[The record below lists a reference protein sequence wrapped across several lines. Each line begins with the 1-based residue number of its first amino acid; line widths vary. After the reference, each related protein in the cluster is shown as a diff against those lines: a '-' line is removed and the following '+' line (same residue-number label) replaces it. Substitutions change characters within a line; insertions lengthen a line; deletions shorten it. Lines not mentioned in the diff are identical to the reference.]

1 MTFISIIIAS
11 AGMSLGFVG
20 LGAVDDGAKACC
32 ATAEAEP
39 SCAMCEKMED
49 GKKCS
54 MCEAKAGAKDTMAD
68 HAACATCDALGEG
81 KMCAS
86 CAAHA
91 DMGGKVGVDDQGRIV
106 ITYKATPKIDSAL
119 YGNAAWPTHNTG
131 DSLYAK
137 DFQGQALPVALGN
150 ETWISKKTSTE
161 GKVVILDFWATWCP
175 PCRSAMPILDQLQK
189 DNKENLAVLAIGGQ
203 REDEA
208 TVRSFVAE
216 HKESISNLFD
226 ADQSVYS
233 KFESRG
239 IPLVVVMS
247 TDGVIRWI
255 GNPHDANFKK
265 AVAQVLKVDPLI
277 NAKG

>member
-1 MTFISIIIAS
+1 MTFISIILAS
-11 AGMSLGFVG
+11 ATMSLGLVG
-20 LGAVDDGAKACC
+20 PDGAHTCKDDCAKACC
-32 ATAEAEP
+32 ASAEAAS

-49 GKKCS
+49 GEKCA
-54 MCEAKAGAKDTMAD
+54 M
-68 HAACATCDALGEG
+68 
-81 KMCAS
+81 

-91 DMGGKVGVDDQGRIV
+91 DAKEGMSDHGHAHAH
-106 ITYKATPKIDSAL
+106 KALPKIDSAE

-137 DFQGQALPVALGN
+137 NFQGQALPVALGT
-150 ETWISKKTSTE
+150 ETWISKKVKTE
-161 GKVVILDFWATWCP
+161 GKVVVLDFWATWCP

-233 KFESRG
+233 KFESKG

>member
-1 MTFISIIIAS
+1 
-11 AGMSLGFVG
+11 
-20 LGAVDDGAKACC
+20 
-32 ATAEAEP
+32 
-39 SCAMCEKMED
+39 
-49 GKKCS
+49 
-54 MCEAKAGAKDTMAD
+54 
-68 HAACATCDALGEG
+68 
-81 KMCAS
+81 
-86 CAAHA
+86 
-91 DMGGKVGVDDQGRIV
+91 
-106 ITYKATPKIDSAL
+106 
-119 YGNAAWPTHNTG
+119 
-131 DSLYAK
+131 
-137 DFQGQALPVALGN
+137 
-150 ETWISKKTSTE
+150 
-161 GKVVILDFWATWCP
+161 
-175 PCRSAMPILDQLQK
+175 MPILDQLQK

-226 ADQSVYS
+226 ADQSVYN